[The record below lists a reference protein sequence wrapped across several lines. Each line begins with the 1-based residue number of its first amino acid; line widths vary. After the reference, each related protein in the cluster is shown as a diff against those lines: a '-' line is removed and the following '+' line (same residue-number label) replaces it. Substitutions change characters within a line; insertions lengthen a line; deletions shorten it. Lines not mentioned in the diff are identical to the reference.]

1 MQYQSQKPLPFDF
14 LNDSQSEIQ
23 TNFSLANTYFG
34 KEHYPYDDPVEGG
47 KHKYSIYPS
56 QESRPVTTD
65 TDMALFNEV
74 VEGERT
80 NLMTRYQ
87 DSGVVFPFM
96 PYMAAYIQ
104 LDSNS
109 ENPISVLGT
118 NVNLDVNRSG
128 WTRRVVTLYF
138 QKKTQNILYFA
149 EVYRAS
155 LPNISPIRIQ
165 IQNKDEMHFEFTN
178 GAHVAGDRF
187 YVRVY

>member
-1 MQYQSQKPLPFDF
+1 
-14 LNDSQSEIQ
+14 
-23 TNFSLANTYFG
+23 
-34 KEHYPYDDPVEGG
+34 
-47 KHKYSIYPS
+47 
-56 QESRPVTTD
+56 
-65 TDMALFNEV
+65 
-74 VEGERT
+74 
-80 NLMTRYQ
+80 
-87 DSGVVFPFM
+87 
-96 PYMAAYIQ
+96 
-104 LDSNS
+104 
-109 ENPISVLGT
+109 LGT